1 MIKIQDR
8 VNVAFLIRQVLIS
21 RMCVREA
28 VLNFPRD
35 TDDKSIQAA
44 YHALVHY
51 EADEELR
58 ARDNAYR
65 EEQDDYLEFISQV
78 LERGEDLPENI
89 IENYEKYYSCANI
102 PHEKNAKG
110 FFRSFWKFLNIKG
123 ASDVNIK

>member
-44 YHALVHY
+44 YHALVH
-51 EADEELR
+51 AAQLR
-58 ARDNAYR
+58 QHTALHVLSLP
-65 EEQDDYLEFISQV
+65 QLPQPLGKYLIP
-78 LERGEDLPENI
+78 RHHLPP
-89 IENYEKYYSCANI
+89 SS
-102 PHEKNAKG
+102 G
-110 FFRSFWKFLNIKG
+110 FFFIACNSIR
-123 ASDVNIK
+123 ASVSLM